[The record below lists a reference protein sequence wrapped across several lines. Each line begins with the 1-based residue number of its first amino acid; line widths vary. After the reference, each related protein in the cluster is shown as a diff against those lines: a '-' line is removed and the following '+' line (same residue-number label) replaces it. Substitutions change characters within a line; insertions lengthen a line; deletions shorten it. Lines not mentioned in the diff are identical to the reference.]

1 VRRQTH
7 DVGLATRWVA
17 SPLDVDPCQLPAKFA
32 LPLRGRTGRSSVGR
46 DTVLVSCD
54 CVALERDG
62 RIEAHE
68 IDDFLGVSVRID
80 GGDDFWAVSIN
91 LHHDDP
97 DLCIPLHVAFDM
109 DEVGARWQ
117 SWAQRLGLPLL
128 LPGEDGTWREAVK
141 RLGKVA
147 VKNPHKRRGGVSSE
161 RRSRT
166 SATRKTGEIGELRVL
181 KGEEIIARR

>member
-1 VRRQTH
+1 MRRQTH

-32 LPLRGRTGRSSVGR
+32 LPLRGRSNTPSPSR

-54 CVALERDG
+54 CVALERNG

-68 IDDFLGVSVRID
+68 IDDFAGVSVRID
-80 GGDDFWAVSIN
+80 GSEDFWAVSIN
-91 LHHDDP
+91 LQHDDP
-97 DLCIPLHVAFDM
+97 DLCIPLHVAFDL

-117 SWAQRLGLPLL
+117 SWAKTLGLPLL
-128 LPGEDGTWREAVK
+128 LPSEDGTWREAIT

-147 VKNPHKRRGGVSSE
+147 VKAPLKRRSTASQ
-161 RRSRT
+161 RRSSI
-166 SATRKTGEIGELRVL
+166 SATRTMGAVGERSVARGR
-181 KGEEIIARR
+181 EIIARR

>member
-1 VRRQTH
+1 MRRQTH

-17 SPLDVDPCQLPAKFA
+17 NPLDIDPCQLPAKFA
-32 LPLRGRTGRSSVGR
+32 LPLRGRPGNPSRDR

-62 RIEAHE
+62 RIETHE
-68 IDDFLGVSVRID
+68 ISDFTGVAVHID

-97 DLCIPLHVAFDM
+97 DLCIPLHVAYDM

-117 SWAQRLGLPLL
+117 SWARTLGLPLL
-128 LPGEDGTWREAVK
+128 LPDEDGTWREAVT

-147 VKNPHKRRGGVSSE
+147 VKAPLARRGGVLGE
-161 RRSRT
+161 RRSAMT
-166 SATRKTGEIGELRVL
+166 ATRRMGAYGLSRAL
-181 KGEEIIARR
+181 AGEEITARH